1 MYCRGLMDDCS
12 SEQKYVCKLF
22 LMDFCKQMRVYDFPS
37 IIKVNLQWSSIFVPG
52 RTASSQAVNG
62 DQGKINYKDVKSFT
76 CWNPNNG
83 TFSLWDCWMDL
94 ATFGV
99 FFDKQGH
106 VMKHLGAFFI
116 LTCYILSL
124 CVNAVRLIARRP
136 LCCPLHACLS
146 QQRGLMLH

>member
-12 SEQKYVCKLF
+12 LEQKYVCKLF
-22 LMDFCKQMRVYDFPS
+22 LMDFCKQMRVYDFPP

-52 RTASSQAVNG
+52 RTASSRAVNG
-62 DQGKINYKDVKSFT
+62 DKGKINDKDFKAFT
-76 CWNPNNG
+76 RWNPNNG
-83 TFSLWDCWMDL
+83 KFPLLWGLLDGFSNFWDDE
-94 ATFGV
+94 
-99 FFDKQGH
+99 QGH
-106 VMKHLGAFFI
+106 VMKHLVAFFI

-124 CVNAVRLIARRP
+124 CVNAVRLIGRRP